1 MTGFVRGAGYLGR
14 GLTFLRSRPRL
25 LLLGMLPALLV
36 VLALTALFVVVA
48 FKVDDLVGWATPFA
62 DDWATA
68 LRRLVRILL
77 AVAVLVGLYLLFAA
91 LFVGLTLTIG
101 DPFYAR
107 IWRET
112 EAMLGGPVPD
122 HEVAFLTSARDGAKL
137 ALVGLGCSLLVLV
150 SGLVPV
156 VGPAFGVALGTMLSG
171 RLVAREL
178 LGRPLEARGLDA
190 TARTALLRPHRS
202 MVLGFGVTTQLCFLI
217 PFGAVLVMPAAVA
230 GAAMLARDVLSPS
243 LGLDTRA

>member
-1 MTGFVRGAGYLGR
+1 MTGFARGAGYLGR

-112 EAMLGGPVPD
+112 EAMLDGSQAGLDVGA
-122 HEVAFLTSARDGAKL
+122 HRSEAIGRRCWVGRKFTSQWW
-137 ALVGLGCSLLVLV
+137 GCCGCWASI
-150 SGLVPV
+150 SSWW
-156 VGPAFGVALGTMLSG
+156 A
-171 RLVAREL
+171 
-178 LGRPLEARGLDA
+178 ARG
-190 TARTALLRPHRS
+190 
-202 MVLGFGVTTQLCFLI
+202 
-217 PFGAVLVMPAAVA
+217 
-230 GAAMLARDVLSPS
+230 
-243 LGLDTRA
+243 